1 MSDSD
6 WLFPSLKETNGNT
19 GSDRIEG
26 TYLSILSSKMVMA
39 SIPEASS
46 VQSHPSRISRVSKEG
61 VLVSSDRPQQQ
72 SVTPLFFLA
81 CLLSGVSLAY
91 YAGRFCKEHCF
102 RQGPASSL
110 SPIGEMLREATTRL
124 RQTVLVSSTKKEQS
138 SSIITEEVLFESE
151 AFGQYDD
158 SNVDRTPDDPTA
170 ISVMMD
176 MEFVDADFLADK
188 DAVQA
193 SMLALIWE
201 ASAGRD
207 VAMLSMHCQINVA
220 IHCVAI
226 LEDGNHLSVTTVP
239 SQSMLLLDFFA
250 AVEGNV
256 MDMVTLMQKHFD
268 VGSPRVRWNHIL
280 RGNRERLARWPTYE
294 CDLADLFLDYRKF
307 IFYKTP
313 IGTAKSV
320 YQEIDIWDF
329 VDSRVSHVIGYEQSL
344 VEGTYEHARAELYK
358 PNRVLFLDGV
368 LQSTARGDEAYHEA
382 LVHPAM
388 FAHDDPK
395 RVAII
400 GGGEG
405 ATLREVLKHTTVDVC
420 KMIEIDAAMVQ
431 AARDFLPALNNCADF
446 GTHDSCFEDDRT
458 DLLCEDAFGW
468 FMQRFGEKKTVQG
481 EETFDLI
488 IMDALDPEDKV
499 DFAIGLY
506 KDLSF
511 WRGLQEALSDDG
523 ILVMQLGGSP
533 TIQYYGEQFGLYSNR
548 ADLFDT
554 VVKVGF
560 LSLHLYEEAHSDFSH
575 PWSFMIA
582 CKTDTC
588 SKNWYANEAE
598 VSRKIHQR
606 ILPTKSGKHS
616 LKYFDGSTMQR
627 YQRPTRAWETVY
639 CRADPEPTE
648 CRILKGRDGKVVLWR
663 QDLIEQKR
671 LHADMERVVATF
683 RGESV
688 VNGTDAFNTR
698 LHGVSPVRDRHAKLF
713 L

>member
-1 MSDSD
+1 
-6 WLFPSLKETNGNT
+6 
-19 GSDRIEG
+19 
-26 TYLSILSSKMVMA
+26 MA
-39 SIPEASS
+39 SIPESS
-46 VQSHPSRISRVSKEG
+46 AVQTRVSRLSRVSKGGG

-81 CLLSGVSLAY
+81 CLLSGVSLSY
-91 YAGRFCKEHCF
+91 YAGRFYKEHYYPK
-102 RQGPASSL
+102 GPISCL
-110 SPIGEMLREATTRL
+110 SPIGLMLQEATTML
-124 RQTVLVSSTKKEQS
+124 RQTVLVSSMNEEQS
-138 SSIITEEVLFESE
+138 YSIITETVLFEPE
-151 AFGQYDD
+151 PFGQYED
-158 SNVDRTPDDPTA
+158 SDIDPTPEDPTA

-176 MEFVDADFLADK
+176 MEFVDADFLVDQEAI
-188 DAVQA
+188 QA

-207 VAMLSMHCQINVA
+207 CIAMLSMHCQINVA
-220 IHCVAI
+220 IRCVAI
-226 LEDGNHLSVTTVP
+226 LEDGNYLAVTTVP
-239 SQSMLLLDFFA
+239 SQSMLLLDFFV

-256 MDMVTLMQKHFD
+256 IDVVNLMEKHFTF
-268 VGSPRVRWNHIL
+268 GSPRVRWNHIL
-280 RGNRERLARWPTYE
+280 RGERQRLDRWPTYE
-294 CDLADLFLDYRKF
+294 GDLADLFLDHKKF
-307 IFYKTP
+307 MFYKTRVAS
-313 IGTAKSV
+313 TKSI

-344 VEGTYEHARAELYK
+344 VEGTYEHSHAELYK

-368 LQSTARGDEAYHEA
+368 LQSTARGDEPYHEA

-388 FAHDDPK
+388 FAHENPK

-405 ATLREVLKHTTVDVC
+405 ATLREVLKHSTVDVC
-420 KMIEIDAAMVQ
+420 KMIEIDADMVQ
-431 AARDFLPALNNCADF
+431 AARDFLPALNHCGDF
-446 GTHDSCFEDDRT
+446 GTHESCFDDDRT

-468 FMQRFGEKKTVQG
+468 FMQRFGEKKTIHG
-481 EETFDLI
+481 EEKFDLI

-523 ILVMQLGGSP
+523 ILVMQVGGSP
-533 TIQYYGEQFGLYSNR
+533 MIRHYGEQFGMHSNR

-560 LSLHLYEEAHSDFSH
+560 TSIHLYEEAHSDFGH
-575 PWSFMIA
+575 PWSFIIA
-582 CKTDTC
+582 CKTDAC
-588 SKNWYANEAE
+588 SKNWYANEAQ
-598 VSRKIHQR
+598 VNRKIHQR

-616 LKYFDGSTMQR
+616 LKYFDGTTMQR

-639 CRADPEPTE
+639 CRADPQPSE
-648 CRILKGRDGKVVLWR
+648 CQILKGMDGKVVLWR
-663 QDLIEQKR
+663 QNMIEQKR
-671 LHADMERVVATF
+671 LHDDMERAVASF
-683 RGESV
+683 RGVSV
-688 VNGTDAFNTR
+688 ANGTDTFNTR
-698 LHGVSPVRDRHAKLF
+698 LHGISPVRDRHPKLF